1 MQAPGA
7 TGSYMT
13 ALTAVLLQ
21 AAIADPDLVQAL
33 LADQQCW
40 PALLAVCTPKAT
52 PPATHHAHR
61 LEQLGCSRHRQS
73 DCLPTPTSPM
83 QQDML
88 APQLPSALS
97 SEATLV
103 DVSAKHQVPSKS
115 KGSQGSRP
123 SCATAVGPGDEELL
137 QAACE
142 ASTAGAAGH
151 VAQLITIMVQS
162 QAGVS
167 GTTAGYVGLEALEAL
182 LHCYSR
188 HAKAASS
195 QLPAPVWPAVAAG
208 HRQQQAM
215 LQHVAEAGEH
225 VLHKHGRTAFL
236 PVCPAVVCTMPRP
249 IG

>member
-33 LADQQCW
+33 LADQHCW

-61 LEQLGCSRHRQS
+61 LEQLGCSRHRQAG
-73 DCLPTPTSPM
+73 CLPTPTSPM

-88 APQLPSALS
+88 APHSFSALP
-97 SEATLV
+97 SEATLA
-103 DVSAKHQVPSKS
+103 DVNAEHQVPYKG
-115 KGSQGSRP
+115 KGSQDSRQGC
-123 SCATAVGPGDEELL
+123 STGVGPGDEKLL

-151 VAQLITIMVQS
+151 VAQLMTVMVQS

-215 LQHVAEAGEH
+215 LQHVAEAGGH
-225 VLHKHGRTAFL
+225 PFHMRDRTAFL
-236 PVCPAVVCTMPRP
+236 PLYPAVVYHA
-249 IG
+249 